1 MEGLRIMSDGDRI
14 EIYKEVGLP
23 RDVAN
28 RFACR
33 PCRAPMASATPAWP
47 PNPP

>member
-1 MEGLRIMSDGDRI
+1 MPGLRIMSDGDRI

-23 RDVAN
+23 RDVAE
-28 RFACR
+28 RFGCP
-33 PCRAPMASATPAWP
+33 PCPAPTASATPAWP